1 MSVPTLENVFSVIV
15 NFIKELSCDWEY
27 SGKITHQTTLLSDL
41 GFESIDAV
49 ALGTAI
55 EDHFN
60 KKIPFAQYLSDLEE
74 KGVSD
79 ITLGEFALFVQ
90 KHLATQSDK
99 KT

>member
-1 MSVPTLENVFSVIV
+1 MSVPTLEDVFSVIV
-15 NFIKELSCDWEY
+15 HFIKELSYDWEY
-27 SGKITHQTTLLSDL
+27 SGKITQETTLLSDL

-55 EDHFN
+55 EDYYN

-79 ITLGEFALFVQ
+79 ISLGEFARFIQ
-90 KHLATQSDK
+90 KHLMSQSD
-99 KT
+99 